1 MSSNIT
7 TENSEPK
14 GKGKKPL
21 ISTFTAILIGGIGV
35 YEIDKRF
42 FVENR
47 YPLAVEYEVVDACVN
62 AGNSMLT
69 AAQQKRKK
77 EICTCAL
84 VKTQVD
90 ISYKD
95 MQKDGKVFASRLKE
109 NANNC

>member
-7 TENSEPK
+7 TEKSEPK
-14 GKGKKPL
+14 GSGGKPL
-21 ISTFTAILIGGIGV
+21 ISIFTAVLIGGIGV

-42 FVENR
+42 FAENR
-47 YPLAVEYEVVDACVN
+47 YPVAVEYELVEACVN
-62 AGNSMLT
+62 ASRSALT
-69 AAQQKRKK
+69 AAQHKRKK

-95 MQKDGKVFASRLKE
+95 MRKDGKLFTSRLKE